1 VTSTKPEKNTTA
13 VSARFW
19 NSQWITSIT
28 GWWKFSPRAIR
39 KPSENIHIPRPF
51 CGTRTIPVRFVG
63 RSLKAAGAL
72 LIFAAGPAQA
82 QTQPQA
88 KAHKAHRTPASG
100 ASDSTEAASS
110 SLAKQ
115 LETYSRELRKKNPA
129 SAYEKL
135 SAFANQN
142 SANIYGA
149 RAALALG
156 YHDYSKTNF
165 GLATK
170 WLARAQ
176 SDLLLRDYAL
186 YWGAETNIA
195 LNKQADAI
203 AQLQT
208 LRADFPDSVLTDQA
222 LEALAGAALASNQ
235 PNVALAAFESYR
247 ATNNKPGLL
256 LLRGEAFEQAGRP
269 LEAVED
275 YQALYL
281 RYPIVEQGRQT
292 IAKLNFL
299 RSTLKSGYL
308 DLPIDD
314 RLAHAGALFNGRL
327 WGEARTE
334 YSELLPLLSG
344 AEKERAEL
352 RILECGV
359 SLGGGISSV
368 AALPIT
374 DPDVDAERFFTLTQY
389 YRNVSPD
396 SQMPQT
402 VESAASRAPQS
413 HWTEQAL
420 FLAGNYYWVQL
431 DRDRASGYYKRVADG
446 FGTSP
451 DAIPS
456 QWRVAW
462 TAVLKRSPDATN
474 QLTEY
479 LRRFPGSQFTPDALY
494 WLGRL
499 AEEASNVP
507 LARAYYEKLQA
518 RYPQNYFQSLA
529 YVRNSALG
537 TGNVDDPDVLVSI
550 PPVPP
555 AAPLSDTI
563 PLAAAD
569 RQARADALRTIAFD
583 SSAELELRAAYAAT
597 GEPRLLLQAAQQA
610 MAAGHYNVAIVA
622 VRQIFTQLESRP
634 FDTVPREVWLA
645 AYPMPFAGSI
655 HQWSSHTGLDPALTA
670 GLIRQESAF
679 DPDARS
685 GANAYGLMQLLPKTA
700 RILSR
705 KAKVGYSRGRLVDP
719 DYNVR
724 LGTLYLAGLKKDF
737 GSVESA
743 LAAYNAGE
751 DRVAQ
756 WNEGQHYREIAEFVD
771 SIPFTETREYVEIVT
786 RNAAVYRK
794 LYGAQPPNEPRPT
807 HTRRR
812 R

>member
-1 VTSTKPEKNTTA
+1 M
-13 VSARFW
+13 RL
-19 NSQWITSIT
+19 
-28 GWWKFSPRAIR
+28 
-39 KPSENIHIPRPF
+39 
-51 CGTRTIPVRFVG
+51 VG
-63 RSLKAAGAL
+63 RSLKAAAAL
-72 LIFAAGPAQA
+72 LILVVASAGA

-88 KAHKAHRTPASG
+88 PAQPPAKTHKRHRTASPAAASPAS
-100 ASDSTEAASS
+100 AASPTA
-110 SLAKQ
+110 AKQ
-115 LETYSRELRKKNPA
+115 LETLSRDLKKKNPS

-142 SANIYGA
+142 STNAYGA

-165 GLATK
+165 GLAAK

-176 SDLLLRDYAL
+176 SDPLLRDYAL

-195 LNKQADAI
+195 LNKQGDAI
-203 AQLQT
+203 ALLQT
-208 LRADFPDSVLTDQA
+208 LRSDFPDSVLTDQA
-222 LEALAGAALASNQ
+222 IEALAGAAIASNQ

-247 ATNNKPGLL
+247 ATNNKPALL

-269 LEAVED
+269 LEAAED

-281 RYPIVEQGRQT
+281 RYPTVEQGRQAV
-292 IAKLNFL
+292 AKLNFL
-299 RSTLKSGYL
+299 RSTLKSGYIEIPL
-308 DLPIDD
+308 DD
-314 RLAHAGALFNGRL
+314 RFAHAGALLNARL

-334 YSELLPLLSG
+334 YAELLPQLSG
-344 AEKERAEL
+344 ADKERAEL

-359 SLGGGISSV
+359 SLGAGISV
-368 AALPIT
+368 IAALQIT
-374 DPDVDAERFFTLTQY
+374 DSDVDAERFLALAQY
-389 YRNVSPD
+389 YRSASPD
-396 SQMPQT
+396 LQMPQA
-402 VESAASRAPQS
+402 VESAAVRAPQS
-413 HWTEQAL
+413 RWAEQAL

-446 FGTSP
+446 FGMSP

-462 TAVLKRSPDATN
+462 TAVLKRSPEATSL
-474 QLTEY
+474 LTDH
-479 LRRFPGSQFTPDALY
+479 LRHFPGSQFTPDALY

-499 AEEASNVP
+499 AEETNNVP

-518 RYPQNYFQSLA
+518 RYPQNYFESLA
-529 YVRNSALG
+529 HERNSALG
-537 TGNVDDPDVLVSI
+537 AGNADDPEVLAAI

-555 AAPLSDTI
+555 ATPLSDMI
-563 PLAAAD
+563 PPTAAG
-569 RQARADALRTIAFD
+569 RQERADALRTIAFD

-597 GEPRLLLQAAQQA
+597 GEPRLLLEAAQQA

-700 RILSR
+700 RVLSR
-705 KAKVGYSRGRLVDP
+705 KAKVGYSRARLVDP

-771 SIPFTETREYVEIVT
+771 SIPFTETREYVQIVT
-786 RNAAVYRK
+786 RNAAIYRK
-794 LYGAQPPNEPRPT
+794 LYGAPPQNEPRQSR
-807 HTRRR
+807 TRRR
-812 R
+812 H